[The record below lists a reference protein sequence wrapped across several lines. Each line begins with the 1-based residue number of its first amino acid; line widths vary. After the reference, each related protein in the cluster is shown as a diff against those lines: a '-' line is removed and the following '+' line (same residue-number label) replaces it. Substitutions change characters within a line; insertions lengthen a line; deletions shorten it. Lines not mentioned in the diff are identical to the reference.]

1 MTRPNRSL
9 PVRIYSLALLA
20 WGFSVAGCEGQ
31 AVPDAAPHDVALG
44 VLFDSV
50 VALGTDSLLA
60 SLPPPDTVVSF
71 PPGSSFSPSHLAVA
85 ADGVLA
91 LRHALSCTVIL
102 VDGASGDQ
110 IGSIDDTCGATGRGV
125 SDLFWIDVKH
135 VGVFDM
141 WAGEIRIFDRSGEP
155 AGRFPVPTTS
165 GTILQAFPVDAGRA
179 VLLSMGLPSGSVEL
193 WDAGSGAFV
202 SQYFSPPRIRDEVVN
217 GRSYFSSVC
226 VRQSGNE
233 GPADFL
239 TINRWVHE
247 VYLVSAAHPAR
258 AFRSFLPRE
267 SIFETRQDGERLVP
281 RGRAKVACGER
292 YGLAHHSVIR
302 HEPGGGWS
310 ADGVLDWLSFD
321 GTLIA
326 RFDLATAAPT
336 FAQAWDMGVDDNG
349 HAYGLVREGVTPML
363 ARDLATVT
371 VTVIRQPLE
380 AGRPRP

>member
-1 MTRPNRSL
+1 MTRSNRLLSARIHSL
-9 PVRIYSLALLA
+9 VLLA
-20 WGFSVAGCEGQ
+20 WSCSAAGCEGQ
-31 AVPDAAPHDVALG
+31 AVPDAAPRDVALE

-50 VALGTDSLLA
+50 VALGTNSVLA

-71 PPGSSFSPSHLAVA
+71 PPGSSFSPSHLAVS

-91 LRHALSCTVIL
+91 LRHARSCAVMF
-102 VDGASGDQ
+102 VDGVSGDQ

-125 SDLFWIDVKH
+125 SDLFWIDLKH

-141 WAGEIRIFDRSGEP
+141 WAGEIRLFDRSGEP
-155 AGRFPVPTTS
+155 AGRLPVPAAG
-165 GTILQAFPVDAGRA
+165 GTILQAFAVDAGRA
-179 VLLSMGLPSGSVEL
+179 VLMSTGLPSGSVEL
-193 WDAGSGAFV
+193 RDARSGALV
-202 SQYFSPPRIRDEVVN
+202 SQFFSPPRIRDKVVH
-217 GRSYFSSVC
+217 GSSYYSSVC
-226 VRQSGNE
+226 VRQSGGA

-239 TINRWVHE
+239 TINHWVHE
-247 VYLVSAAHPAR
+247 VYLVSTAHPAR

-267 SIFETRQDGERLVP
+267 SIFETGQDGEGLAP
-281 RGRAKVACGER
+281 SGRAKVACGER

-302 HEPGGGWS
+302 REPGGAWS
-310 ADGVLDWLSFD
+310 ADGVLDWISFD

-336 FAQAWDMGVDDNG
+336 FARAWDIGVDDNG
-349 HAYGLVREGVTPML
+349 HGYGLVRENVTPML

-380 AGRPRP
+380 AGGPHP